1 MMLYL
6 THKFLTGLVYLIFS
20 VFKILLTWAPKFYGT
35 KFHIH
40 TTHEAKFRKQTIL
53 KPAINLSYGINLT
66 AINVVQYKKKLN
78 SVALVRTRTIPTEQ
92 PPPVG
97 EVSANFCG

>member
-1 MMLYL
+1 MVYVIEVLLTEEVSQFTYL
-6 THKFLTGLVYLIFS
+6 GCSISYQFSYDVEFKLAKFLQLI
-20 VFKILLTWAPKFYGT
+20 GT
-35 KFHIH
+35 IKR
-40 TTHEAKFRKQTIL
+40 TKT
-53 KPAINLSYGINLT
+53 
-66 AINVVQYKKKLN
+66 KLN